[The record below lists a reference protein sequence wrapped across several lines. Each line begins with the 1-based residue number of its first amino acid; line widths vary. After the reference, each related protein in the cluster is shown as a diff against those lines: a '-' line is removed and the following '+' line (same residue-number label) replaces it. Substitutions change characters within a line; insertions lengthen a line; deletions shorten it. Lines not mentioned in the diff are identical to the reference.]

1 MDAGTRRARGSRQ
14 GRRPVEE
21 AIVDGALELGLQTDE
36 DRERLAQVFADSY
49 AAVLVDALERLARGA
64 DPVAAVRAA
73 LAAAE
78 GGAS

>member
-1 MDAGTRRARGSRQ
+1 MSAASGRRSHAAEL
-14 GRRPVEE
+14 RRPVVE
-21 AIVDGALELGLQTDE
+21 AVVEDAPVLAQTDE
-36 DRERLAQVFADSY
+36 ARQRLAESFADLFVD
-49 AAVLVDALERLARGA
+49 VLVDALERLARGA